1 MKLKL
6 QQYPLP
12 GVVFQSV
19 LIGGAYA
26 TGREIVEY
34 GAKFGAAG
42 IWSIVAIG
50 LGFSLI
56 TAVCY
61 EFARVTGAYDYRTLV
76 RRLIGPAWP
85 LFDLLYLLM
94 VVVVIAVVSAA
105 SGAIAEQ
112 VLGLPYWAGVALVI
126 ALVATINAAGRGVI
140 ESFKSVGSAL
150 LYVGYVVFAGS
161 VLIGGWPQVRAVLA
175 SGDSSFWGEAPFG
188 LVFST
193 GLLYVGYNLA
203 GLPSTLF
210 VLDRQTSRRQ
220 ALWAGVI
227 TGALST
233 VPFLLTWLA
242 ILAFY
247 PQPAV
252 LNAEV
257 PWLVM
262 LGRVGGDGLV
272 AFYAVVILWTL
283 VETSVGMIHA
293 VVDRISVN
301 RVETGGYALTPRQV
315 AAVTVGLLVTAA
327 LLSRWGIIALV
338 ARGYS
343 LMAYGFL
350 VLFAVPLLTRGLA
363 IIRRDAHR

>member
-1 MKLKL
+1 MK
-6 QQYPLP
+6 
-12 GVVFQSV
+12 
-19 LIGGAYA
+19 
-26 TGREIVEY
+26 
-34 GAKFGAAG
+34 
-42 IWSIVAIG
+42 
-50 LGFSLI
+50 
-56 TAVCY
+56 
-61 EFARVTGAYDYRTLV
+61 
-76 RRLIGPAWP
+76 
-85 LFDLLYLLM
+85 
-94 VVVVIAVVSAA
+94 
-105 SGAIAEQ
+105 
-112 VLGLPYWAGVALVI
+112 
-126 ALVATINAAGRGVI
+126 
-140 ESFKSVGSAL
+140 
-150 LYVGYVVFAGS
+150 
-161 VLIGGWPQVRAVLA
+161 
-175 SGDSSFWGEAPFG
+175 SSG

-301 RVETGGYALTPRQV
+301 RVEGGGYALTPRQV